1 MSRHRTRRG
10 TLDVAAWNAH
20 NARANVLRRY
30 IRRALR
36 KGNVAIVLTE
46 VWSRHADLRD
56 IAREH
61 DLTMI
66 AETPRPGG
74 RSGHIVSEVGDTVI
88 LLAPAF
94 EVESHDFIVLESRW
108 DVFSANRTH
117 EPRRLPRVVGT
128 VHGRR
133 VELLG
138 VHGPTGGNKAA
149 VAEFLDVVAG
159 VMGKTR
165 DDTTSIVAGDWN
177 VRLPEARTWGK
188 RLGVDVSGRGP
199 DLVATNGTT
208 TSRKG
213 RKRTSDHYDMSHR
226 IRPKESI
233 K

>member
-1 MSRHRTRRG
+1 MSRHRKRQGALT
-10 TLDVAAWNAH
+10 VAAWNAK
-20 NARANVLRRY
+20 NARAKVMRRY

-56 IAREH
+56 IVRDL

-74 RSGHIVSEVGDTVI
+74 RGGQIVSEVGDTVL
-88 LLAPAF
+88 LLAPEFAL
-94 EVESHDFIVLESRW
+94 ESHDVIVLDHRW
-108 DVFSANRTH
+108 VVFSANRTH
-117 EPRRLPRVVGT
+117 EPRRLLRALGSVDGQ
-128 VHGRR
+128 R
-133 VELLG
+133 VELLA

-149 VAEFLDVVAG
+149 VEEFLDVVG
-159 VMGKTR
+159 NVLTKTR
-165 DDTTSIVAGDWN
+165 ADTVSIAAGDWN
-177 VRLPEARTWGK
+177 VVLPDAVTWGK
-188 RLGVDVSGRGP
+188 RLGLSASGRGP
-199 DLVATNGTT
+199 DLSVTNWTT

-226 IRPKESI
+226 IRPKES